1 MAMATNSAQDP
12 TRSAPPSPFHFQLLH
27 SHPHL
32 HTPNQNVA
40 TASPFPPSPNRIFA
54 SPLPSADAGGG
65 IARHCSS
72 LLAPPPTAAT
82 ILHSPNSHSALSFI
96 TNHTS
101 EDGNY
106 KVQNGGGVVK
116 VPNCFSPVKGKQHNK
131 VKVTKQSKLAGKKS
145 NPESVDGQ
153 SPTSGCRYDSSLG
166 LLTKKFVKLIQEA
179 KDGTLDLNKTAEVL
193 QVQKRRIYDI
203 TNVLEGIGLIEKT
216 SKNHIRWRDYSDG
229 SGTKEFDCDVNR
241 LKAEVDSLHSEE
253 CSLDEAIREREESL
267 RRLQAEKSN
276 QKYLFLTEED
286 IISIPQ
292 FQNSTLMTIKAPPAS
307 NLEVPDPDG
316 DQDLGSRQHRMII
329 RSVTG
334 PIELYLLSK
343 YNHQATDVVE
353 MDTCDDARHSCSNS
367 PNGSPSPAS
376 YTPGVQKMVPSYNDN
391 YDDYW
396 LQSNNEVGLS
406 QLWRD

>member
-1 MAMATNSAQDP
+1 MAMATNSTEDP
-12 TRSAPPSPFHFQLLH
+12 TRSAPSPSPFHFQLLH
-27 SHPHL
+27 SQFRA
-32 HTPNQNVA
+32 PNPNIA
-40 TASPFPPSPNRIFA
+40 ASPFPPSPNRIFA
-54 SPLPSADAGGG
+54 SPLLPSGEGGVIRNCG
-65 IARHCSS
+65 S

-82 ILHSPNSHSALSFI
+82 ILQSPNSHPALSF
-96 TNHTS
+96 NYNNTS
-101 EDGNY
+101 EEGNF
-106 KVQNGGGVVK
+106 KLQNGGVVK
-116 VPNCFSPVKGKQHNK
+116 VPNCWNADVPIKGKQHSK
-131 VKVTKQSKLAGKKS
+131 GKVTKQNKSAGKKS

-193 QVQKRRIYDI
+193 EVQKRRIYDI

-216 SKNHIRWRDYSDG
+216 SKNHIRWKGLSDG
-229 SGTKEFDCDVNR
+229 SGTQEFNCDVNI
-241 LKAEVDSLHSEE
+241 LKAEVDSLRSEE
-253 CSLDEAIREREESL
+253 CRLDEAIREREESL

-276 QKYLFLTEED
+276 QKHLFLTEED
-286 IISIPQ
+286 IVSIPQ

-316 DQDLGSRQHRMII
+316 DEALGSRQHRMII

-334 PIELYLLSK
+334 PIDLYLLSK
-343 YNHQATDVVE
+343 YNHQAKDVVE
-353 MDTCDDARHSCSNS
+353 MDTCDDAGHSSINS
-367 PNGSPSPAS
+367 PNDSTSS
-376 YTPGVQKMVPSYNDN
+376 SCTPGIQRIVPSYDDN

-396 LQSNNEVGLS
+396 LRSNNEAGLS